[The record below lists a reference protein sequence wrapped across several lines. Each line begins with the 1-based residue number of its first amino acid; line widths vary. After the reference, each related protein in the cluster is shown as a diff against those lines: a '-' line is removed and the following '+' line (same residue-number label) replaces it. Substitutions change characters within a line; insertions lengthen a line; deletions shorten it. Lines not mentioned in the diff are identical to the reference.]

1 MDMSRSSFIGTLSY
15 HNWIYSPMIPYYI
28 IGLQEGA
35 DLQMGRNMKKRLL
48 LWLTLLSVA
57 GMSACGGS
65 GLPENERD
73 QIVNQVEKLE
83 TAEYKLL
90 HFQMDYPEYVAEVDG
105 IVSESY
111 MQAMSDR
118 IIFGYNEK
126 EFRARDMMEMP
137 AEEYEQHKEHM
148 QGLVKSMGMN
158 EEKASIRI
166 SDPYESEQSG
176 EVFVY
181 ASESRELKDK
191 PLTRMNRRYSLDKT
205 EGSWII
211 TAVEQDKVTIGSDE
225 TETDAE
231 AKLDALKYR
240 THEGVDVHYRDK
252 ILTFEG
258 WE

>member
-1 MDMSRSSFIGTLSY
+1 
-15 HNWIYSPMIPYYI
+15 MIPYYI
-28 IGLQEGA
+28 IGLQEGE
-35 DLQMGRNMKKRLL
+35 DLRMGRNMKKLL
-48 LWLTLLSVA
+48 LLGLIVLSVA

-65 GLPENERD
+65 GLSENERE

-90 HFQMDYPEYVAEVDG
+90 HFQMDYPEYLAEVDG

-126 EFRARDMMEMP
+126 EYRASDMMEMS
-137 AEEYEQHKEHM
+137 AEEFEKHKEYM
-148 QGLVKSMGMN
+148 RGLVKSMGMN
-158 EEKASIRI
+158 EEKSSIRI
-166 SDPYESEQSG
+166 SAPYKSEQSG
-176 EVFVY
+176 EVFIY
-181 ASESRELKDK
+181 ASESRELKGK
-191 PLTRMNRRYSLDKT
+191 TLTQMNRRYSLDKT
-205 EGSWII
+205 EGAWII
-211 TAVEQDKVTIGSDE
+211 TAVEQDKVTIGSDG

-240 THEGVDVHYRDK
+240 THEGADVQYRDN
-252 ILTFEG
+252 ILTFKG

>member
-1 MDMSRSSFIGTLSY
+1 
-15 HNWIYSPMIPYYI
+15 MIPYYI
-28 IGLQEGA
+28 IGLQEGE
-35 DLQMGRNMKKRLL
+35 DLRMGRNMKRLL
-48 LWLTLLSVA
+48 LLGLIVLSVA

-65 GLPENERD
+65 GLSENERE

-90 HFQMDYPEYVAEVDG
+90 HFQMDYPEYLAEVGG

-126 EFRARDMMEMP
+126 EYRASDMMEMS
-137 AEEYEQHKEHM
+137 AEEYEKHKEHM
-148 QGLVKSMGMN
+148 RGLVKSLGMN

-166 SDPYESEQSG
+166 SGPYESDQSG

-181 ASESRELKDK
+181 ASESRELKGK
-191 PLTRMNRRYSLDKT
+191 TLTQMNRRYSLDKT
-205 EGSWII
+205 EGSWVI

-225 TETDAE
+225 TEMDAE

-240 THEGVDVHYRDK
+240 THEGVDVQYRDK

>member
-1 MDMSRSSFIGTLSY
+1 
-15 HNWIYSPMIPYYI
+15 MIPYYI
-28 IGLQEGA
+28 IGLQEGE
-35 DLQMGRNMKKRLL
+35 DLRMGRNLKKLL
-48 LWLTLLSVA
+48 LLGLIVLSVG

-65 GLPENERD
+65 GLSENERE

-90 HFQMDYPEYVAEVDG
+90 HFQMDYPAYWAEVDG

-126 EFRARDMMEMP
+126 EYRASDMLEMS
-137 AEEYEQHKEHM
+137 AEEYEKHKEHM
-148 QGLVKSMGMN
+148 RGLVKSMGMN
-158 EEKASIRI
+158 EEKSSIRI
-166 SDPYESEQSG
+166 SDPYKSEQSG
-176 EVFVY
+176 EVFIY
-181 ASESRELKDK
+181 ASESRELKGK
-191 PLTRMNRRYSLDKT
+191 TLTQMNRRYSLGKT
-205 EGSWII
+205 EGAWII

-240 THEGVDVHYRDK
+240 THEGADVQYRNN